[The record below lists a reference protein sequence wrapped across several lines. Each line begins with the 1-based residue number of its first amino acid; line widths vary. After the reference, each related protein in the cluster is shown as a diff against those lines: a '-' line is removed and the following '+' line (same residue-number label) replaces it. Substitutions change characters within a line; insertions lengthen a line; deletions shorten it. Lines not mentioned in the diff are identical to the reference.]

1 MKGTWQGFLP
11 RIYTLFGLSLLLL
24 LFGRFCKLI
33 EPGLVGLPLFPL
45 LDILLCLLH
54 PLSIFFS
61 EGFEGSWFVGFSQP
75 VWHGIRRQWIQR
87 CMDPLKIL
95 ATRSSRTITSE
106 KDFVQVSGRCT
117 QSYLGCLLAITFQIP
132 PFALYVSMNLF
143 HQGFVDDLFVFY
155 FSSKFRTGLMLITK
169 REKKFGC

>member
-1 MKGTWQGFLP
+1 MKGTGQGFLP
-11 RIYTLFGLSLLLL
+11 RIYTLFGLPLLVL

-33 EPGLVGLPLFPL
+33 EPGLVGVPLFPL

-87 CMDPLKIL
+87 CMNPLKIL
-95 ATRSSRTITSE
+95 ATSVLSGTTTGKKR
-106 KDFVQVSGRCT
+106 FVE
-117 QSYLGCLLAITFQIP
+117 I
-132 PFALYVSMNLF
+132 
-143 HQGFVDDLFVFY
+143 
-155 FSSKFRTGLMLITK
+155 
-169 REKKFGC
+169 FGSFT